1 MKTLDLP
8 EGNAFGADESDSA
21 TPYVED
27 VEQRA
32 QTLFFVWVTL
42 TEHKWVIFGER
53 RGRGGESR
61 NLWIVDSS
69 GAHGQK
75 LLEYKGSTENG
86 LDWTPDGKLIVYSG
100 LAAGRAQLFAVPR
113 AGGEP
118 RQLSHDPGNL
128 MHPRVSPDGRWLA
141 CTRRS
146 QSQQIWRRPLLR
158 K

>member
-53 RGRGGESR
+53 REGDYSAGER
-61 NLWIVDSS
+61 QL
-69 GAHGQK
+69 
-75 LLEYKGSTENG
+75 
-86 LDWTPDGKLIVYSG
+86 
-100 LAAGRAQLFAVPR
+100 LAAALQAPVGSGGFGVGQLPGDA
-113 AGGEP
+113 E
-118 RQLSHDPGNL
+118 DP
-128 MHPRVSPDGRWLA
+128 
-141 CTRRS
+141 
-146 QSQQIWRRPLLR
+146 
-158 K
+158 

>member
-53 RGRGGESR
+53 RGSGCFREFGPESKGESGPQVGNDGDPMR
-61 NLWIVDSS
+61 RV
-69 GAHGQK
+69 A
-75 LLEYKGSTENG
+75 TEAPRRAFEETNQEG
-86 LDWTPDGKLIVYSG
+86 LSG
-100 LAAGRAQLFAVPR
+100 LNAVN
-113 AGGEP
+113 AVNIFGGIF
-118 RQLSHDPGNL
+118 LS
-128 MHPRVSPDGRWLA
+128 
-141 CTRRS
+141 C
-146 QSQQIWRRPLLR
+146 
-158 K
+158 

>member
-53 RGRGGESR
+53 RGLTAVFGMGTGGTPSLGSPKR
-61 NLWIVDSS
+61 SS
-69 GAHGQK
+69 
-75 LLEYKGSTENG
+75 
-86 LDWTPDGKLIVYSG
+86 
-100 LAAGRAQLFAVPR
+100 
-113 AGGEP
+113 
-118 RQLSHDPGNL
+118 
-128 MHPRVSPDGRWLA
+128 
-141 CTRRS
+141 
-146 QSQQIWRRPLLR
+146 
-158 K
+158 